1 MIVRPGIVGPSSKL
15 ATITNDDC
23 EVGSLLTRES
33 RELLKSNESNA
44 LSTFFTNNTFLQ
56 IISPKS
62 EKKPLHLLK
71 SML

>member
-1 MIVRPGIVGPSSKL
+1 LRI
-15 ATITNDDC
+15 
-23 EVGSLLTRES
+23 EQHFLT
-33 RELLKSNESNA
+33 
-44 LSTFFTNNTFLQ
+44 